1 MQPGTF
7 PSMRKAYFFDILF
20 MDIINGHIHAE
31 ENGLRI
37 SLFDERAV

>member
-1 MQPGTF
+1 
-7 PSMRKAYFFDILF
+7 MRKAYFFDILF

-37 SLFDERAV
+37 PLFDERAV